1 MILTHFEFTLH
12 AFSILKASM
21 LVTNLSLLI
30 LDKSL
35 TLMFLIAYETSLI
48 KLSSSLL
55 FFAME
60 NFDEIMFSSV
70 MGIVTVR
77 GVWSEKSHQSR

>member
-1 MILTHFEFTLH
+1 MILTHFEFALH
-12 AFSILKASM
+12 VFSILEASM
-21 LVTNLSLLI
+21 LVTTSSLLL

-35 TLMFLIAYETSLI
+35 TLMFLIAYETLLI

-60 NFDEIMFSSV
+60 NFDETMFYSV

-77 GVWSEKSHQSR
+77 GA